1 MLYFKFCFG
10 YSTNAELPMATPIAM
25 PIQGQSVE
33 VCVLI
38 EWCKSEGD
46 TVAAGDI
53 LFSYETDKASFEFE
67 SPVAGTL
74 LATFY
79 DEGDDVPVLSNMAV
93 IGDAGEDTES
103 FAPAAAPAPA
113 APECEAATPPAAGRP
128 SGGSA
133 APTCC
138 AHKGS
143 RQSRLSNREVNK
155 SWVVACR

>member
-1 MLYFKFCFG
+1 
-10 YSTNAELPMATPIAM
+10 MATPIAM

-113 APECEAATPPAAGRP
+113 APECEAATPPAALATPATPVQPDTATTASHAASSAGWTAARRRAVLR
-128 SGGSA
+128 A
-133 APTCC
+133 APPCT
-138 AHKGS
+138 S
-143 RQSRLSNREVNK
+143 R
-155 SWVVACR
+155 AT